1 MAKCVHCDYPY
12 ASSSKCTNCGSDNPT
27 GSFLGKGGGIMGI
40 LVLIFIIYAIA
51 NNSGDKKNNNSSST
65 KDKKETSIK
74 KEKEGTTESND
85 KRIEEKVDEKV
96 EEKVEENT
104 KEQVEEEV
112 KVSTNDE
119 IPDSGSATAKSS
131 TAYFYATADIN
142 TRSSKY
148 IVKGQ
153 DVKFLRKNGDFIY
166 VNFTYQNYFTEG
178 WMLISDFEN
187 FRNDQLN

>member
-1 MAKCVHCDYPY
+1 MYISIYQHTSGVKLSPPKHSFEIHCFNEKTRDEV
-12 ASSSKCTNCGSDNPT
+12 K
-27 GSFLGKGGGIMGI
+27 KEI
-40 LVLIFIIYAIA
+40 
-51 NNSGDKKNNNSSST
+51 KNNILLC
-65 KDKKETSIK
+65 IK

-131 TAYFYATADIN
+131 TAYFFANADIN

>member
-1 MAKCVHCDYPY
+1 MAKCIHCDYPY

-27 GSFLGKGGGIMGI
+27 GSSLGKGGGVIGI
-40 LVLIFIIYAIA
+40 LVLIFIIYAIE
-51 NNSGDKKNNNSSST
+51 NNSGDKKNDNSSST
-65 KDKKETSIK
+65 KDKKETSTK
-74 KEKEGTTESND
+74 KEKERTSESND
-85 KRIEEKVDEKV
+85 NRIEEKV

-104 KEQVEEEV
+104 KEKVEEEV
-112 KVSTNDE
+112 KVSTNDK
-119 IPDSGSATAKSS
+119 IQDSGSATAKSS